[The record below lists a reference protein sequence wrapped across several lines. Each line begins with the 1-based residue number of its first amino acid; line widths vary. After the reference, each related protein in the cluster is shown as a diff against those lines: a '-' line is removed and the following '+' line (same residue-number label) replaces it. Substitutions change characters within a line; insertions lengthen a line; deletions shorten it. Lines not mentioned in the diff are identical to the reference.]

1 VIQGILLFRFE
12 WLVAKDN
19 SSSFGLSFQ
28 IYVIS
33 VMSISFATMVSAI
46 LTYHNRDRKSVR
58 NTFSLHTASLVLF
71 WVILLVTKVTVYLFG
86 FMNSPGLFWVPM
98 LVKIGLLWLLLAS
111 FSCKDFEPFKALPA
125 HDKFVY
131 LLISSLVP
139 VSIPSKDTKSN
150 RKGLYI
156 VSIVLFSL
164 ECLFVLLFAYLIR
177 HFYHF
182 EAYREFY
189 GRILLEK
196 LNLDLNSVDFDSLS
210 LYLLVAVVAAILVAT
225 LLLSVSNHCCHPK
238 STLFTSKAKM
248 PKPTNAKFEEMQVE
262 TETE

>member
-1 VIQGILLFRFE
+1 MSEAFGELVIQGILLFRFE

-46 LTYHNRDRKSVR
+46 LTYHNRDRKSMR
-58 NTFSLHTASLVLF
+58 KTFSLHTASLVLF

-86 FMNSPGLFWVPM
+86 FMNNPGLFWVPM
-98 LVKIGLLWLLLAS
+98 LVKIGLLWFLLAS

-139 VSIPSKDTKSN
+139 VSIPSKDTKRN
-150 RKGLYI
+150 RNGLYI
-156 VSIVLFSL
+156 VSIILYSL
-164 ECLFVLLFAYLIR
+164 ECLFVLLFAYLMR
-177 HFYHF
+177 H
-182 EAYREFY
+182 
-189 GRILLEK
+189 L
-196 LNLDLNSVDFDSLS
+196 
-210 LYLLVAVVAAILVAT
+210 
-225 LLLSVSNHCCHPK
+225 
-238 STLFTSKAKM
+238 
-248 PKPTNAKFEEMQVE
+248 
-262 TETE
+262 

>member
-1 VIQGILLFRFE
+1 
-12 WLVAKDN
+12 
-19 SSSFGLSFQ
+19 
-28 IYVIS
+28 
-33 VMSISFATMVSAI
+33 MSISFATMVSAI
-46 LTYHNRDRKSVR
+46 LTYHNRDRKSMR
-58 NTFSLHTASLVLF
+58 KTFSLHTASLVLF

-86 FMNSPGLFWVPM
+86 FMNNPGLFWVPM
-98 LVKIGLLWLLLAS
+98 LVKVSLLWLLLA
-111 FSCKDFEPFKALPA
+111 CCCCQDFEPFKALPA

-150 RKGLYI
+150 RNGLYI
-156 VSIVLFSL
+156 ISIVLFSL
-164 ECLFVLLFAYLIR
+164 ECLFVLLSAYLIR

-196 LNLDLNSVDFDSLS
+196 LDLNSLDFDTLS
-210 LYLLVAVVAAILVAT
+210 LYLLLAVVAAILVAS
-225 LLLSVSNHCCHPK
+225 LLLFVSNSYCHPK
-238 STLFTSKAKM
+238 STLFTSKRIS
-248 PKPTNAKFEEMQVE
+248 KPTNAEFEEKQIE

>member
-1 VIQGILLFRFE
+1 MVN
-12 WLVAKDN
+12 K
-19 SSSFGLSFQ
+19 
-28 IYVIS
+28 IS
-33 VMSISFATMVSAI
+33 VDIKI
-46 LTYHNRDRKSVR
+46 DNRDRKSVR

-139 VSIPSKDTKSN
+139 VSIPSKDTKGN

-189 GRILLEK
+189 VRILLEK

-248 PKPTNAKFEEMQVE
+248 PKPTNAEFEEMQIE